1 MKTNINGII
10 IEGKVYE
17 AEIGFDHSQCD
28 HCDLSEIC
36 DDYFG
41 GLDDI
46 YPCTLFAP
54 TNRVYLHHSQSL
66 TDKLNNQ

>member
-1 MKTNINGII
+1 METNINGII

-28 HCDLSEIC
+28 QCDLSEIC

-41 GLDDI
+41 DPDDK
-46 YPCTLFAP
+46 YPCSLFAP
-54 TNRVYLHHSQSL
+54 TNRVYFRYSKSL
-66 TDKLNNQ
+66 TKKLNKK